1 MNTMI
6 RQIALK
12 VNLRKVNYPAQYYA
26 TQDEIKNPIYR
37 SANPNPNPT
46 LKEYKVVFKNGT

>member
-1 MNTMI
+1 MI